1 MKKFLLSLS
10 LCFMCHGCRSTDLH
24 RNLSVWINGNKTEQG
39 KKDIQVEQ
47 IDQPHL
53 SLSFYPNFVHGRRTL
68 KPRRHHSSMKMVT
81 VKFLYGG
88 DSIAT
93 KQNITILPGDKE
105 GTQPS
110 DWMGPMLGEVPI
122 DLKGLMTKDQLSAKI
137 DIDFA
142 ALGMMIKV
150 AIGDSVLALPEAP
163 QEVKKYTENLSVTIN
178 DTKTDQGK
186 KEIQVE
192 MMADG
197 TCNFILPNF
206 IMADATSEVPVGTI
220 RLNNVTMTQV
230 AMGDSIATKQNIT
243 ILPGDKEGTQPSDW
257 MGPMLG
263 EVPIDLKGLMTKD
276 QLSAKIDIDF
286 AALGMMIKVANGD
299 SVLALPEAPQEVKK
313 YTENLSVTINDTKTD
328 QGKKEIQVEIMAD
341 GTCNFILP
349 NFIMADATSEVPVA
363 PFVSTTLR

>member
-10 LCFMCHGCRSTDLH
+10 LCFMAMVAVAQTYTED
-24 RNLSVWINGNKTEQG
+24 LSVSINGNKTEQG
-39 KKDIQVEQ
+39 KKDIQVERNADGTCTF
-47 IDQPHL
+47 IL
-53 SLSFYPNFVHGRRTL
+53 PNFIMADETSEVPVGTIRL
-68 KPRRHHSSMKMVT
+68 ENVT
-81 VKFLYGG
+81 VKSLYGG

-137 DIDFA
+137 DIDFV

-163 QEVKKYTENLSVTIN
+163 QEVKKYTENLSVSIN
-178 DTKTDQGK
+178 GTKTDQGK

-206 IMADATSEVPVGTI
+206 IMADETSEVPVGTI
-220 RLNNVTMTQV
+220 RLNNVTKTQ
-230 AMGDSIATKQNIT
+230 AATGDSIATKQDIT

-263 EVPIDLKGLMTKD
+263 EVPIDLKGVMTADK
-276 QLSAKIDIDF
+276 LSAKIDINF
-286 AALGMMIKVANGD
+286 VALGMVIEVTIGETTETGIDQAVTTRPASSAVYNLNGVRVANNWNNN
-299 SVLALPEAPQEVKK
+299 LPKGV
-313 YTENLSVTINDTKTD
+313 YIVN
-328 QGKKEIQVEIMAD
+328 GKKVIK
-341 GTCNFILP
+341 
-349 NFIMADATSEVPVA
+349 
-363 PFVSTTLR
+363 